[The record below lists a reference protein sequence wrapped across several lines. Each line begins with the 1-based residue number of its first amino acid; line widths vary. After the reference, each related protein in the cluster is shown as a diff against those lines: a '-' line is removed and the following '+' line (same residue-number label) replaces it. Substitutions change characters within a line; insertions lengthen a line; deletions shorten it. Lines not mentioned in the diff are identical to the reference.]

1 MQPEP
6 EEWVLKLMVEG
17 YEEGLAETER
27 RRSLGGDWSVMDAD
41 EGCRGARENMMP
53 SEAPRCYC
61 TPPYRYAPCTCAF

>member
-41 EGCRGARENMMP
+41 EGCRGHGK
-53 SEAPRCYC
+53 
-61 TPPYRYAPCTCAF
+61 T